1 MVAGTAGAQ
10 AFVKTSDLL
19 SRNNENAGRLQI
31 VQDPRVDTLISRYIL
46 MSNRVLQE
54 NEGNYGMTG
63 WRIQIYN
70 SSVRN
75 AREESNK
82 TRAEFISKFPNI
94 PSYQKYFEPGYFR
107 VRVGDFRTK
116 AEATKV
122 LLAISR
128 NFPNAYL
135 VPDII
140 NFPELN
146 KN

>member
-1 MVAGTAGAQ
+1 MAGTAGAQ
-10 AFVKTSDLL
+10 AFVRTSDLF
-19 SRNNENAGRLQI
+19 SRKDHNAGKLQI
-31 VQDPRVDTLISRYIL
+31 EQDPTIDTLISRYIL
-46 MSNRVLQE
+46 MSNRALQE
-54 NEGNYGMTG
+54 NEGNYGMSG

-82 TRAEFISKFPNI
+82 TRAEFISRFPNI

-116 AEATKV
+116 AEATRV
-122 LLAISR
+122 LMAISR
-128 NFPNAYL
+128 NFPNAYI